1 MVGGLSQTQ
10 AGGVHESE
18 HVVPAV
24 EQPACFFV
32 QCDIIGEFLLQL
44 LVAALGLH
52 DGEQHAVDVVV
63 EEFVLMGKDLVV
75 VVEAVSVQQGGV
87 VVVFEQPQLVLEQF
101 DLSALLLGPA
111 RKQLE
116 VFGHSAVV
124 LLALAEF
131 PGDSQELVFEAVYL
145 VVEVV

>member
-1 MVGGLSQTQ
+1 
-10 AGGVHESE
+10 
-18 HVVPAV
+18 
-24 EQPACFFV
+24 
-32 QCDIIGEFLLQL
+32 
-44 LVAALGLH
+44 
-52 DGEQHAVDVVV
+52 
-63 EEFVLMGKDLVV
+63 MGKDLVV